1 MTPRQLAQYL
11 QVSPSTIGRQVKKG
25 GIPHFRVGGQIR
37 FDAADVVNHFRAK
50 K

>member
-11 QVSPSTIGRQVKKG
+11 QVSPSTLARQMRAG
-25 GIPHFRVGGQIR
+25 LPHFRVGGQLR
-37 FDAADVVNHFRAK
+37 FIAGDVVNHFRAK